1 MYSTVIIHGWEK
13 EAIDSRGSRC
23 SIPPHL
29 LLYVYIVSLPFL
41 ILIASCTRQL
51 KALWS
56 SSLSLFL
63 ILFLILFPPF
73 LCVIQSNLSASSGK
87 LVSKRKCVLTFI
99 SSRRKKKK
107 EGCCCCCWGAGVW
120 NMTNGKEETKIIIFQ
135 WGRDV
140 PFVCVTVVGEC
151 RIIVVVDVVVVV
163 SVFIKN
169 DWNV

>member
-99 SSRRKKKK
+99 SSRRKKKRK
-107 EGCCCCCWGAGVW
+107 
-120 NMTNGKEETKIIIFQ
+120 K
-135 WGRDV
+135 
-140 PFVCVTVVGEC
+140 
-151 RIIVVVDVVVVV
+151 VVVVV
-163 SVFIKN
+163 VEGRAFETWRMEKKKQKLLFSSEVVTYRLCV
-169 DWNV
+169 WRWWENVAS